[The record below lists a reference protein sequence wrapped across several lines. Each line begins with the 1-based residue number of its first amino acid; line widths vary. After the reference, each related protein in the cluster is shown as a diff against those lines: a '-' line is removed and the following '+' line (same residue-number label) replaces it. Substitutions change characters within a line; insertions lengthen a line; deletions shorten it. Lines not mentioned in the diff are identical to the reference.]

1 MLRLLLAVMLAATL
15 TSAEPA
21 PGDAALA
28 RRVEAALAP
37 FHLAKRPPGAN
48 DWLAQHREAG
58 QTLAEYMA
66 ARPRPAAVRR
76 TTIYLRPLGAVE
88 GDQPALLDAVQAAL
102 AAYFPVLV
110 KRSPPHPLATIPDRA
125 QRQGGQGAQ
134 LLSTWLLEV
143 LASDRP
149 ADAHAVLG
157 LTATD
162 LWPGEG
168 WNYVFGQASLVERV
182 GVWSTAR
189 FGPAGDPLRL
199 RRTVH
204 TAVHETG
211 HQFGL
216 RHCIRWE
223 CLMNGSN
230 HLAESDASPPW
241 MCHEC
246 EAKVAWSLGGDPVLR
261 LRRLA
266 AFAKSSGF
274 ADAETMW
281 TREAMSLE

>member
-1 MLRLLLAVMLAATL
+1 MLRLVLTVMLVASL
-15 TSAEPA
+15 TAAEPA

-28 RRVEAALAP
+28 RRVELALAP
-37 FHLAKRPPGAN
+37 YHLAKRPPAAN

-58 QTLAEYMA
+58 QTLAEFMA
-66 ARPRPAAVRR
+66 ARPRPAAERR
-76 TTIYLRPLGAVE
+76 TTIYLRPLGAMA

-102 AAYFPVLV
+102 AAYFPVQV
-110 KRSPPHPLATIPDRA
+110 QRSPPHPLAAVPERA
-125 QRQGGQGAQ
+125 RREGQQGVQ

-143 LASDRP
+143 LAADRP

-189 FGPAGDPLRL
+189 FGPVGDPLRL

-266 AFAKSSGF
+266 AFAKANGF

-281 TREAMSLE
+281 SREAASLE

>member
-1 MLRLLLAVMLAATL
+1 MHWLLFAALLAVILPA
-15 TSAEPA
+15 AEPG

-28 RRVEAALAP
+28 RTVEAALRP
-37 FHLAKRPPGAN
+37 FHAAKRAPAAN

-66 ARPRPAAVRR
+66 QRPRPAAGRR
-76 TTIYLRPLGAVE
+76 TTIYLRQLGPVA
-88 GDQPALLDAVQAAL
+88 GDQPALLDAVQGAL
-102 AAYFPVLV
+102 AAYFPVQVRRLE
-110 KRSPPHPLATIPDRA
+110 PHPLDAIPAHARRD
-125 QRQGGQGAQ
+125 GGLGGQ
-134 LLSTWLLEV
+134 LLSTWLLDV
-143 LASDRP
+143 LATGRP
-149 ADAHAVLG
+149 VDAHAVLG
-157 LTATD
+157 LTASD

-211 HQFGL
+211 HQFGM
-216 RHCIRWE
+216 RHCVRWE

-241 MCHEC
+241 LCHEC
-246 EAKVAWSLGGDPVLR
+246 EAKVTWSLGGEPALR

-266 AFAKSSGF
+266 AFAKANGF
-274 ADAETMW
+274 ADGEAMW
-281 TREAMSLE
+281 LREAAAF

>member
-1 MLRLLLAVMLAATL
+1 MLRLLCAMLLAAAL
-15 TSAEPA
+15 IPAEPA
-21 PGDAALA
+21 PGDAVLA
-28 RRVEAALAP
+28 RRIEVALAP
-37 FHLAKRPPGAN
+37 FHTAKRAPAAN

-58 QTLAEYMA
+58 QTLADLMA
-66 ARPRPAAVRR
+66 SRPRPAAERR
-76 TTIYLRPLGAVE
+76 TTIYLRPLGTVV

-102 AAYFPVLV
+102 AAYFPVQV
-110 KRSPPHPLATIPDRA
+110 KRLPAHPLAAIPGHAR
-125 QRQGGQGAQ
+125 REGGQGAQ

-143 LASDRP
+143 LAADRP

-157 LTATD
+157 LTAVD

-189 FGPAGDPLRL
+189 FGAAGDPLRL

-216 RHCIRWE
+216 RHCIHWE

-241 MCHEC
+241 LCHEC
-246 EAKVAWSLGGDPVLR
+246 EAKLAWCLGGDPLLR

-266 AFAKSSGF
+266 AFAKANGF
-274 ADAETMW
+274 ADAELMW
-281 TREAMSLE
+281 SREAASLE

>member
-1 MLRLLLAVMLAATL
+1 MLRLLLVAILAATL
-15 TSAEPA
+15 ASGEPV
-21 PGDAALA
+21 PGDAVLA
-28 RRVEAALAP
+28 RRVEAVLAP
-37 FHLAKRPPGAN
+37 FHVAKKAPAAN

-58 QTLAEYMA
+58 QTLADYMA
-66 ARPRPAAVRR
+66 ARPRPAAERR
-76 TTIYLRPLGAVE
+76 TTIYLRPLGAMA

-102 AAYFPVLV
+102 AAYFPVQV
-110 KRSPPHPLATIPDRA
+110 KRSPPHPLAAVPERA
-125 QRQGGQGAQ
+125 RREGGQGAQ

-143 LASDRP
+143 LAADRP

-157 LTATD
+157 LTASD

-230 HLAESDASPPW
+230 HLAESDASPAW

-266 AFAKSSGF
+266 AFAKANGF
-274 ADAETMW
+274 ADAEAMW
-281 TREAMSLE
+281 SREEMSLE